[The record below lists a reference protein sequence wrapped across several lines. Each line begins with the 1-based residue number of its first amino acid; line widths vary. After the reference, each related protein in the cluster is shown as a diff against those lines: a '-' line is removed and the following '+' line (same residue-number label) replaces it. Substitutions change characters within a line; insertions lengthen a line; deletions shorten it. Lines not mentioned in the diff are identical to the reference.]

1 MAAEVDIIALMGGK
15 SKVIKIAAI
24 SIGVI
29 AAIAIVIL
37 IIVKYKGVLTD
48 TIKNRKLA
56 ESLDKEIDYD
66 SLTLTQTQLNTYAS
80 SLYAAMDGVGTDENK
95 IFNVFRAMGTRSD
108 VLQLIKTFGVKDGE
122 DLTEW
127 LHKDLS
133 AEDIE
138 KINSILADN
147 NINYHF

>member
-48 TIKNRKLA
+48 TIKNRK
-56 ESLDKEIDYD
+56 
-66 SLTLTQTQLNTYAS
+66 
-80 SLYAAMDGVGTDENK
+80 
-95 IFNVFRAMGTRSD
+95 RR
-108 VLQLIKTFGVKDGE
+108 
-122 DLTEW
+122 
-127 LHKDLS
+127 
-133 AEDIE
+133 
-138 KINSILADN
+138 
-147 NINYHF
+147 

>member
-56 ESLDKEIDYD
+56 ESLDEEIDYD

-108 VLQLIKTFGVKDGE
+108 V
-122 DLTEW
+122 
-127 LHKDLS
+127 
-133 AEDIE
+133 
-138 KINSILADN
+138 
-147 NINYHF
+147 